1 VHGLATSYYL
11 ARYQGVK
18 NIAVLEKGYLGG
30 GSDTDGWITSACY
43 SPNLEFNGDSLG
55 MKEIT
60 GASQDTFG
68 TYSPH
73 PHRMPTIWHGPLVT
87 PHEPPQLRPEI
98 QLHRHRGNRG
108 WG

>member
-55 MKEIT
+55 MKEFPEHRKILLELT
-60 GASQDTFG
+60 LRIRTACRRFG
-68 TYSPH
+68 TDL
-73 PHRMPTIWHGPLVT
+73 W
-87 PHEPPQLRPEI
+87 
-98 QLHRHRGNRG
+98 
-108 WG
+108 